1 MLQTF
6 IPPSCSLAPPTP
18 HTSHS
23 PSPMDQSLLN
33 AAVFV
38 SLSLLLLLHV
48 VSFLCSV
55 LPSLLLLLLFLPSG
69 DAAKRRAWKL
79 SRVGSLRSIYT
90 NSLLHSEGKE
100 PPVTDRWTSISPSL
114 TRWSTL
120 SWRNVL
126 HPVSSGLKGQKM
138 SRRSGSDG
146 QQLETMSQIIQKLEW
161 LCSLFDSK
169 QTHTVCIY

>member
-1 MLQTF
+1 MLCCKL
-6 IPPSCSLAPPTP
+6 SSLHCPLWPLPLSTP
-18 HTSHS
+18 SHS
-23 PSPMDQSLLN
+23 PPPMDQSLLN
-33 AAVFV
+33 TAVFV
-38 SLSLLLLLHV
+38 SLSLLLLHV

-55 LPSLLLLLLFLPSG
+55 LPSLLLLLLLFLPSG

-90 NSLLHSEGKE
+90 NSLLHSAGKE
-100 PPVTDRWTSISPSL
+100 PPVTDRWTSISPTL

-126 HPVSSGLKGQKM
+126 HPVSSGLKCQKM

-146 QQLETMSQIIQKLEW
+146 QQLCPVNETMSQIIQKLE
-161 LCSLFDSK
+161 
-169 QTHTVCIY
+169 

>member
-1 MLQTF
+1 MCLRVHEVVFLLSFVMLQTF

-38 SLSLLLLLHV
+38 SLSLLLHV

-138 SRRSGSDG
+138 SRRSGSYG
-146 QQLETMSQIIQKLEW
+146 QQLETMSQIIQKLE
-161 LCSLFDSK
+161 
-169 QTHTVCIY
+169 